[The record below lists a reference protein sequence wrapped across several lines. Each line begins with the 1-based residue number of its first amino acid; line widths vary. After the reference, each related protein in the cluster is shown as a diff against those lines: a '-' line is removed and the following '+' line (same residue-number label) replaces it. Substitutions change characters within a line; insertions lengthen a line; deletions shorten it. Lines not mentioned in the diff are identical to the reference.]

1 MHAEMCP
8 VELYMTIS
16 DIYDVII
23 CTLYYPLY
31 FNLSEVVF
39 NFDQERKLH
48 AINCVIFFAKPFI
61 SSLNSDSLD
70 NLSYTLRQ

>member
-1 MHAEMCP
+1 MHAEMCA

-16 DIYDVII
+16 YIYDVII
-23 CTLYYPLY
+23 CIQYYPLY
-31 FNLSEVVF
+31 FNLREVVF
-39 NFDQERKLH
+39 NLDQERKLH